1 MFSTDPSS
9 TIEKAYMKLKHY
21 CGYQDRCHQE
31 VKEKLYSLK
40 LGKPAVEMLLSR
52 LIEEDYLNEERY
64 AKAFVRGHFRQK
76 QWGKVKITYALKQ
89 KRVSEYNI
97 KKAMKEIPEE
107 DYLSIA
113 EKLITAKWNT
123 LKNEQYINR
132 TVKTTAFLQQRG
144 FEPSLVQSI
153 LKKFRAEK

>member
-1 MFSTDPSS
+1 MFSTDPNS

-40 LGKPAVEMLLSR
+40 LNKATVEQLLSR

-64 AKAFVRGHFRQK
+64 AKAFVGGHFRQK
-76 QWGKVKITYALKQ
+76 QWGKIKIAYALKQ

-97 KKAMKEIPEE
+97 RKAMSEIPDE
-107 DYLSIA
+107 DYLLLA
-113 EKLITAKWNT
+113 EKLIKTKWNS
-123 LKNEQYINR
+123 LKKDQYIHR
-132 TVKTTAFLQQRG
+132 VVKTKAFLQQRG
-144 FEPSLVQSI
+144 FEPALVQSI
-153 LKKFRAEK
+153 IQQIRSAP

>member
-1 MFSTDPSS
+1 LFSADPDS
-9 TIEKAYMKLKHY
+9 TIEKAYMKLKHF

-40 LGKPAVEMLLSR
+40 LGKATVEMLLSR
-52 LIEEDYLNEERY
+52 LIEEDYLNEERF
-64 AKAFVRGHFRQK
+64 AKAFVGGHFRQK
-76 QWGKVKITYALKQ
+76 QWGKVKIGYALKQ

-107 DYLSIA
+107 DYLAVA
-113 EKLITAKWNT
+113 EKLITTKWNI

-132 TVKTTAFLQQRG
+132 TVKTMAFLQQRG
-144 FEPSLVQSI
+144 FEPGLVQSI
-153 LKKFRAEK
+153 LKKFKDNK